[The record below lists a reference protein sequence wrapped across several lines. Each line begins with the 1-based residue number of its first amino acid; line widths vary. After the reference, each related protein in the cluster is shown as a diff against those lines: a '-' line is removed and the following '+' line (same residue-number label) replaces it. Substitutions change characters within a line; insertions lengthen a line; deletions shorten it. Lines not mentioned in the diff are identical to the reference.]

1 MSRVVVF
8 DETGTPEVLQIV
20 DEPVGNPGP
29 GEVRI
34 GVEAIGINRLD
45 QMIRAGMSP
54 RPIRLPHARLGI
66 EATGT
71 IDALGSGV
79 EGWATGDAVI
89 VTAVPDMD
97 TNGTYTEHLILPA
110 DRVVARPAGLDTT
123 SAAALWV
130 AYSTAYGA
138 LVEKAGMQPGDH
150 VLITAASSGVG
161 LAAIQIANQ
170 IGAIPLAVTRS
181 AAKERTLL
189 AAGAAAVIV
198 TDRDDV
204 VEATHRHTNGIGA
217 DIVLDSVMGPGL
229 AELADAAKRFS
240 GRLISVGW
248 LDPRP
253 APYPASPITMI
264 RYMSFEHT
272 LDPAAVHR
280 ITAFLTAGIRTG
292 ALRPIV
298 DTVFTLDDI
307 VAAHHYLEQG
317 HHTGKVVVTI

>member
-20 DEPVGNPGP
+20 DEPVGDPGP

-34 GVEAIGINRLD
+34 KVEAVGINRLD

-79 EGWATGDAVI
+79 AGWATGDAVI

-97 TNGTYTEHLILPA
+97 TNGTYAEHLVLPA
-110 DRVVARPAGLDTT
+110 DRVAARPAGLDAI

-189 AAGAAAVIV
+189 AAGAVAVIV

-240 GRLISVGW
+240 GRLITVGW

-292 ALRPIV
+292 ALRPVI

-307 VAAHHYLEQG
+307 VAAHRYLEQG
-317 HHTGKVVVTI
+317 HHTGKIVVTV

>member
-34 GVEAIGINRLD
+34 SVEAIGINRLD

-97 TNGTYTEHLILPA
+97 TNGTYAEHLILPA
-110 DRVVARPAGLDTT
+110 DRVVARPAGLDAT

-217 DIVLDSVMGPGL
+217 DIILDSVMGPGL

-240 GRLISVGW
+240 GRLITVGW

>member
-8 DETGTPEVLQIV
+8 DETGAPEVLRIV
-20 DEPVGNPGP
+20 DEPVGDPGA

-34 GVEAIGINRLD
+34 EIEAVGINRLD
-45 QMIRAGMSP
+45 QMMRAGMSP

-71 IDALGSGV
+71 IDAVGSGV
-79 EGWATGDAVI
+79 EGWVIGDAVI

-97 TNGTYTEHLILPA
+97 SNGTYAEHIVVPV
-110 DRVVARPAGLDTT
+110 DRIVARPDGLDATG
-123 SAAALWV
+123 AAALWV

-138 LVEKAGMQPGDH
+138 LVEKAAMRPGHH
-150 VLITAASSGVG
+150 VLITAASSAVG

-181 AAKERTLL
+181 AAKKDALL

-198 TDRDDV
+198 TDHDDV
-204 VEATHRHTNGIGA
+204 VEATHRYTNGAGA

-229 AELADAAKRFS
+229 VDVANAAKHFS
-240 GRLISVGW
+240 GVLITVGW

-272 LDPAAVHR
+272 LDPVVVHR
-280 ITAFLTAGIRTG
+280 IAAFLTAGIRTG
-292 ALRPIV
+292 ALRPII

-317 HHTGKVVVTI
+317 HHTGKIVATI